1 MNNMA
6 PPRQGMALELTVS
19 QALPMPL
26 NGSLRCG
33 PGELL
38 ALVGPSGA
46 GKTSLLRILAGLM
59 RPERG
64 RVVVGPE
71 VWCDTEQGVFAAE
84 KCALGVTFPRS
95 SGRSAAFR
103 PVGSCRSSA
112 PSP

>member
-1 MNNMA
+1 MNGMA

-64 RVVVGPE
+64 RVVVARRCGATRSRAFLYRHS
-71 VWCDTEQGVFAAE
+71 VAMWGWCSRAT
-84 KCALGVTFPRS
+84 P
-95 SGRSAAFR
+95 
-103 PVGSCRSSA
+103 SCHT
-112 PSP
+112 